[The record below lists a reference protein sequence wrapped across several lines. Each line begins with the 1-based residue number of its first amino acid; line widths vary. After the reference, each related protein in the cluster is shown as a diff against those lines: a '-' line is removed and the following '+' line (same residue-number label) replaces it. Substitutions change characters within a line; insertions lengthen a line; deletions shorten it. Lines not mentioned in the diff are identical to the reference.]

1 MTARCLNLPADKTA
15 FADSLR
21 AVGAELYHDRHPF
34 QVAMNDG
41 HLTKTQIHHWIY
53 NRYYYQKSIP
63 IKDAAILANLPD
75 RDKRRV
81 WVRRIVD
88 HDGTVEEGG
97 GGIEMWLALA
107 RAAGLDVRDVQSERF
122 VNPGA
127 RFAVDAYVNFAR
139 SSHWLP
145 GVASSLTELFAPD
158 LMARRITALCQ
169 RYPWIDPRGLEYFRT
184 RLNIAP
190 RDAAYT
196 LEWVLEAADTSQSQA
211 ACIAALRFK
220 CDVLWA
226 LLDATERG
234 AADAARAS
242 EG

>member
-1 MTARCLNLPADKTA
+1 MALDKPA

-21 AVGAELYHDRHPF
+21 AVGAERYHDRHPF
-34 QVAMNDG
+34 QVAMNAG
-41 HLTKTQIHHWIY
+41 SLTKIQIHHWIY

-88 HDGTVEEGG
+88 HDGTLEEGG
-97 GGIEMWLALA
+97 GGIEMWVALA
-107 RAAGLDVRDVQSERF
+107 RASGLDEGDVLSERF

-139 SSHWLP
+139 SSPWLP
-145 GVASSLTELFAPD
+145 GVASSLTELFAPN
-158 LMARRITALCQ
+158 LMARRITALCE

-184 RLNIAP
+184 RMNIAP

-196 LEWVLEAADTSQSQA
+196 LDWVLEAADTQA
-211 ACIAALRFK
+211 LQNACVAALRFK

-234 AADAARAS
+234 AADAVRAGS
-242 EG
+242 